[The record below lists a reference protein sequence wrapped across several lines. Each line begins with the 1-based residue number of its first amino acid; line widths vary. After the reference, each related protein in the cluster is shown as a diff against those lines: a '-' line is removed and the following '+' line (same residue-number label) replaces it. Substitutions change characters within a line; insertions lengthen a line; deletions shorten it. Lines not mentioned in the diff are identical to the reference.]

1 MSVSVPD
8 LAYYEAVPYLLGPQL
23 LLGRATFPS
32 EG

>member
-1 MSVSVPD
+1 MSVSVD

-23 LLGRATFPS
+23 LLGRATFPP